1 MLSSTEMFNTKNS
14 PTRYVSGV
22 VECKIKQLEEF
33 SKTWAN
39 VQDNIKLLKMAYK
52 KCIFAMI
59 STV

>member
-1 MLSSTEMFNTKNS
+1 MLSSTEMFNTKHS
-14 PTRYVSGV
+14 PTRYVSG

-52 KCIFAMI
+52 KYIFAMI
-59 STV
+59 SNV